1 MRGPSIQAVVFAG
14 ESPEPPRLN
23 RASATSDRPAAIVAC
38 RAEAPAGERAR
49 VRGLG
54 EICLRIAQV
63 VGLATILL
71 GGPFS
76 ASAQIYKWTD
86 ERGVVHFTDFPRH
99 HGYMAVR
106 TDPRRS
112 IVSTPAGFAS
122 RWEAEITRAG
132 GRYGVDPAL
141 LKAVIHAESA
151 FDPVAVSRAG
161 ASGLM
166 QLMPATAR
174 DLGVDDPLDPW
185 QNIDGGTRYL
195 RAMIRRFPGSLSL
208 ALAAYNAGPEAVERH
223 GGIPPYPETRDYVQ
237 RVMRLYRR
245 YDASSR

>member
-1 MRGPSIQAVVFAG
+1 MAGAIGIALLLCGPLV
-14 ESPEPPRLN
+14 
-23 RASATSDRPAAIVAC
+23 
-38 RAEAPAGERAR
+38 
-49 VRGLG
+49 
-54 EICLRIAQV
+54 
-63 VGLATILL
+63 
-71 GGPFS
+71 

-99 HGYMAVR
+99 HGYLAVR
-106 TDPRRS
+106 TEPRRLS
-112 IVSTPAGFAS
+112 LPLATRSPS
-122 RWEAEITRAG
+122 RWDGEISRAG

-166 QLMPATAR
+166 QLMPGTAR
-174 DLGVDDPLDPW
+174 ELGVDDPFDPW

-195 RAMIRRFPGSLSL
+195 RAMIRRFPGSLSF

-223 GGIPPYPETRDYVQ
+223 GGVPPYPETREYVQ

>member
-23 RASATSDRPAAIVAC
+23 RASATSDRPAAIVAS
-38 RAEAPAGERAR
+38 RAGAPAGERAR
-49 VRGLG
+49 VSRLG
-54 EICLRIAQV
+54 EIGLWIAQV
-63 VGLATILL
+63 AGLAAVLL
-71 GGPFS
+71 GGPLP

-99 HGYMAVR
+99 HGYRAVR
-106 TDPRRS
+106 TEPLRP
-112 IVSTPAGFAS
+112 IAFTPTAITG
-122 RWEAEITRAG
+122 RWEAEIARAG

-174 DLGVDDPLDPW
+174 DLGVDDPFDPW